1 MNLYRLKASNQFVG
15 TQAEAKASGEDW
27 EPFEFPVNP
36 KADAIAALNALIAE
50 KKVDCQPLVET
61 ETETETDEARTAERI
76 TTQNLDGKV
85 NVEGTITF
93 IMKAHVLTLG
103 RIANAVSLRYN
114 ELSKRTRK

>member
-1 MNLYRLKASNQFVG
+1 MNLYRLKTSNQFVG
-15 TQAEAKASGEDW
+15 TQAEAKTSGEEW

-50 KKVDCQPLVET
+50 KKVDSQPSVQT
-61 ETETETDEARTAERI
+61 ETVTDEASTAERTI
-76 TTQNLDGKV
+76 TQNLDGKV
-85 NVEGTITF
+85 NVEGTIKF

-103 RIANAVSLRYN
+103 RIASAVSLRYN

>member
-50 KKVDCQPLVET
+50 KKVDSQPLVET
-61 ETETETDEARTAERI
+61 ETDEASTAERI